1 MFTGLVEKTKVA
13 FFEKDTEGATLTIV
27 SHPLLNEVQIGDSIA
42 IDGACLTVNMLE
54 RDRISFF
61 ASNETLA
68 KTRIKYY
75 APGVDV
81 NFELPTRV
89 GQMLGG
95 HYVLGHVDT
104 TSTVKQIEQSP
115 LAWNIAIDIPT
126 LFEKYVVYKGS
137 VAVNGI
143 SLTINK
149 AESDFIE
156 LCIIPVTLEK
166 TNLSQLKKGDIVNLE
181 FDILAKYTEKLL
193 TKKDV

>member
-13 FFEKDTEGATLTIV
+13 FFEKDAEGATLKIV
-27 SHPLLNEVQIGDSIA
+27 RHPLLNEVQIGDSIA
-42 IDGACLTVNMLE
+42 IDGACLTVNKQE
-54 RDRISFF
+54 GDTISFF

-75 APGVDV
+75 SPGVDI
-81 NFELPTRV
+81 NFELPLRT

-104 TSTVKQIEQSP
+104 ISTIKNIEESP
-115 LAWNIAIDIPT
+115 QAWNLTLNIPEP
-126 LFEKYVVYKGS
+126 FEKYVVYKGS
-137 VAVNGI
+137 IAVNGI
-143 SLTINK
+143 SLTINRVE
-149 AESDFIE
+149 AGFIE

-166 TNLSQLKKGDIVNLE
+166 TNLSQLNKEDIVNLE